1 MRGIPGWPKNST
13 PICASDRH
21 TTRQWR
27 CLLPSP
33 AKSSVNSSGR
43 SFGAAMVSRAPLSD
57 TSDRMHSRCG
67 TAHPRSTHAAHCK
80 CLLVLSRSSTYISIA
95 RYKTVD
101 SRPPRKSPNAYYFV
115 NAENSRQALNQRS
128 PLTAAF
134 RSRVMRRGYVLLRML
149 SYFRGRR
156 WIRPYLHPSLP
167 STVAARQTVDCGGKL
182 RGHHALATRCGS
194 QEERPQLFPK
204 LPLT

>member
-27 CLLPSP
+27 CLLPSA

-67 TAHPRSTHAAHCK
+67 TAQPRSTHAAHCK
-80 CLLVLSRSSTYISIA
+80 CLRGLSRSSMDISIA
-95 RYKTVD
+95 RHKTVD

-115 NAENSRQALNQRS
+115 NVENSHTMAICNDPAS
-128 PLTAAF
+128 TAALSRTRCMCRNTDKRRSASF
-134 RSRVMRRGYVLLRML
+134 RPLRHRRPRSLSHLWSFSGQFLR
-149 SYFRGRR
+149 
-156 WIRPYLHPSLP
+156 
-167 STVAARQTVDCGGKL
+167 VAA
-182 RGHHALATRCGS
+182 LAHGNDRRS
-194 QEERPQLFPK
+194 IPK
-204 LPLT
+204 GIIE